1 VNEES
6 RRRGAFWTE
15 TSNMRLCTDS
25 SSTGVFADALFVRG
39 LDIVGRTWA
48 VALEAPIDKGSPF
61 GSRARLLAAYRGS
74 RF

>member
-1 VNEES
+1 
-6 RRRGAFWTE
+6 
-15 TSNMRLCTDS
+15 
-25 SSTGVFADALFVRG
+25 VFADALFVRG